1 MCNLPHSPIQSSK
14 MVTTC
19 IFIHRMCNF
28 PCSFTFQM
36 QLHVRHFNDQ
46 LLQMAYWEEY
56 AVTDH
61 NCVDSLDTWLS
72 HNQLVPRAASEQAEQ
87 QRTRLQTILLNKSF
101 RKSSG
106 YLCSIGRTAKSGA
119 GGPSYPFKCTHS
131 KGDDFVTIRMRTFP
145 LH

>member
-1 MCNLPHSPIQSSK
+1 MCNIPHSPVQNSK
-14 MVTTC
+14 MITTC
-19 IFIHRMCNF
+19 IFVYRICNF

-36 QLHVRHFNDQ
+36 QLCVRHFNDQ
-46 LLQMAYWEEY
+46 LLQMAYLEEH

-61 NCVDSLDTWLS
+61 SCVVSWDTWLS
-72 HNQLVPRAASEQAEQ
+72 HNLLVPRAASEQADQ
-87 QRTRLQTILLNKSF
+87 HRTRLQTRLLNKSF
-101 RKSSG
+101 HKSSG
-106 YLCSIGRTAKSGA
+106 YLCSIGKTAKSGA